1 MHAKIFP
8 RKLYACH
15 TIKVSSKH
23 IIIIYS
29 TAFYRYADV
38 TRHELVTTRISAR
51 NNLSVIVHSADLISR
66 RDTSARAY
74 SWAHA
79 MCVFERGSRLKLL
92 TIFRA
97 QVRFTFPIASII
109 HRVEYTRAHTVLA
122 AMAAMVGRK
131 LLKIRSHPSAAAR
144 ASYCFAT

>member
-29 TAFYRYADV
+29 TAFYRYAVV

-51 NNLSVIVHSADLISR
+51 NNLSVIVHSADLIPR
-66 RDTSARAY
+66 RDTRARAY
-74 SWAHA
+74 IAGH
-79 MCVFERGSRLKLL
+79 
-92 TIFRA
+92 TQRA
-97 QVRFTFPIASII
+97 F
-109 HRVEYTRAHTVLA
+109 LNA
-122 AMAAMVGRK
+122 AVA
-131 LLKIRSHPSAAAR
+131 LN
-144 ASYCFAT
+144 Y